1 MEKPPTGWK
10 RHKAM
15 AAVVQPCSLP
25 RRLAHPCY
33 DISPKRGTG
42 LVISASG
49 QSRRF
54 DCAPTTS
61 ALPPSTDIVRSPPAG
76 PFRDDIVAKVEN
88 RATRKIS
95 RKLIFGLLRRCVAF
109 QGHDGGPWSIWMKR
123 CGLSR
128 RGSQNASAALK
139 NFVCPPKKTFAPITE
154 VWTIATLY
162 HRRR

>member
-1 MEKPPTGWK
+1 
-10 RHKAM
+10 M

-109 QGHDGGPWSIWMKR
+109 QGHHGGPWSILDETMWSLTSPLAKR
-123 CGLSR
+123 ISGSKKFRLSPQKDFFSNN
-128 RGSQNASAALK
+128 GSLDYSYSIPSSAIKYL
-139 NFVCPPKKTFAPITE
+139 T
-154 VWTIATLY
+154 
-162 HRRR
+162 